1 MSHLAPLGD
10 VYQAGTLSGN
20 PVATAAGL
28 AVLDE
33 LDAGAYEQ
41 LEATA
46 TALADGLRD
55 VIGAAGVPVQVPRA
69 ATLVGIHFS
78 ETAVRDYDE
87 AKAAVDK
94 GDYPSFFHGLL
105 DRGIALAPGPY
116 EALFPSLAH
125 TVEDVER
132 TVAAAGEAV

>member
-1 MSHLAPLGD
+1 LGD

-46 TALADGLRD
+46 VALAAGLREA
-55 VIGAAGVPVQVPRA
+55 IGVPVQVPRA

-78 ETAVRDYDE
+78 DSPVRDYDE
-87 AKAAVDK
+87 AKAAADR
-94 GDYPSFFHGLL
+94 GAYAPFFHGMLE
-105 DRGIALAPGPY
+105 RGVALAPGAY

-125 TVEDVER
+125 TGEDIER
-132 TVAAAGEAV
+132 TIEAAGEASKLAG